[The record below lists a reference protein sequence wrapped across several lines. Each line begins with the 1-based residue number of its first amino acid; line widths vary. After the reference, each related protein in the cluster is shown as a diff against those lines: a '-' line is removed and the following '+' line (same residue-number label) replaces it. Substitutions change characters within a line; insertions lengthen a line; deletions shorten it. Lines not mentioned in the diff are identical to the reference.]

1 MTGVPKSVEEELEW
15 AWTKRIP
22 LADGLDTNQLLG
34 VGVVG
39 VMTVQC
45 HVIVVVVKRL
55 MPLACAV
62 PLACS
67 GHARVP
73 MAC

>member
-1 MTGVPKSVEEELEW
+1 MTGVPRPQTNEHMVGVQVTGVPKSVEEELEW

-45 HVIVVVVKRL
+45 HVIAL
-55 MPLACAV
+55 W
-62 PLACS
+62 
-67 GHARVP
+67 
-73 MAC
+73 